1 MYPKVDELEKQRIIN
16 KLNKLKKRIEE
27 GEDFS
32 FLASLYSDD
41 SGTANSGGD
50 LGYL

>member
-32 FLASLYSDD
+32 FLASLRMKGFILYP
-41 SGTANSGGD
+41 TR
-50 LGYL
+50 